1 MRPVAETAFTNIA
14 KKDLGVR
21 QFVWHPIDAMAAWR
35 IYPLFPLVECGVEK
49 LGSASATGAPWA
61 ACAIARCDWSGQGRR
76 CC

>member
-49 LGSASATGAPWA
+49 RT
-61 ACAIARCDWSGQGRR
+61 RR
-76 CC
+76 ADIQPRRSVNRL

>member
-1 MRPVAETAFTNIA
+1 MPDIGPVGFMRPVAETAYTNIA

-49 LGSASATGAPWA
+49 RT
-61 ACAIARCDWSGQGRR
+61 R
-76 CC
+76 

>member
-35 IYPLFPLVECGVEK
+35 IYPLFPFLECGVEK
-49 LGSASATGAPWA
+49 R
-61 ACAIARCDWSGQGRR
+61 AR
-76 CC
+76 